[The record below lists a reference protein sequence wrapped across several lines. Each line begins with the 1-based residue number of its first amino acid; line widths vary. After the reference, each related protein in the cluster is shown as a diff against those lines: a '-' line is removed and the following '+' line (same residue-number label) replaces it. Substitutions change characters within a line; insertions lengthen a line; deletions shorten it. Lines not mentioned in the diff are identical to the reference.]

1 LKKLDE
7 KTKAVVGQNEG
18 ATKRKRDNKYI
29 WLIVDFDIILFV
41 LIVVLYI

>member
-1 LKKLDE
+1 MMEDDRLKKLDE

-29 WLIVDFDIILFV
+29 
-41 LIVVLYI
+41 